1 MTGKKKNASTKS
13 KSGKKRHP
21 LVQILFFPSS
31 HPSWKVR
38 WSLNFL
44 KVFMAGI
51 FSASLFTTLVY
62 LGLFGRIPSYEE
74 LSNISNNNASE
85 VYTSDNVLMG
95 RYFIENRLSIDNND
109 ISRHVINAL
118 VATEDS
124 RFFEHKGVDFMSI
137 ARVMFKTVLLGDRNQ
152 GGGSTISQQLA
163 KNLYPRQS
171 LGIFTLPVSK
181 VKEIF
186 IAARLE
192 KIYSKE
198 QILTLYLNTVPF
210 GEDIYGIE
218 AAAHRFFSRKSK
230 WLEPPQ
236 AATLIGMLAANT
248 AYNPRLNPEKSMKRR
263 NIVLG
268 RMAENGFIE
277 KEKLEEYQKAPL
289 QVKYIRI
296 DRNTGIAPY
305 FRGMV
310 RFEAEQILNDLYGD
324 EYNLYTDGLKI
335 VTTINSRMQRYAEEA
350 VKEHMAQVQ
359 KQFDAHWGK
368 KDPWKGHPEVF
379 RNAIRQSPRYQ
390 RMKEAGK
397 SEEEIMKVMETP
409 VNTVLFTHQGDKQVT
424 ISPVDSVKHYL
435 RMLNTG
441 FLVVHPQSGKIL
453 AWVGGV
459 DHKSVEF
466 DHVTSK
472 RQVGSTFKPIVYAA
486 AMMNGMEP
494 NQYVANE
501 KRTYSNHR
509 DWSPGNSDGKYGGY
523 YSIKGA
529 LARSINTVTAWIINQ
544 VGVDRVISM
553 ARKMGIESKIP
564 EVASIALGTAEI
576 SLYEMVK
583 AYTTFPNYGRPANFQ
598 NIVSITDRNG
608 KVLYKY
614 ERPEP
619 NEPAYTEDAAYYMVD
634 MLQEVINSGTGRNL
648 RANYGITAQ
657 LGGKT
662 GTTQNNTDGWFVGF
676 TPSLVAGAWVG
687 ADQPVVRFRTTS
699 LGQGAYMAMP
709 IFGRFMQK
717 VERDGM
723 LNNYY
728 TSTFKEVP
736 EEYAGNMV
744 CEIFSETDPSVNFIE
759 RIANKLQR
767 PDSIKTLKKL
777 ERDERRD
784 ARKEDR
790 EKEKENI
797 FNKMKSLF
805 KKKE

>member
-1 MTGKKKNASTKS
+1 MTAQKKKPTNKR
-13 KSGKKRHP
+13 KSGIKRHP
-21 LVQILFFPSS
+21 LVQILFFPST
-31 HPSWKVR
+31 HPSKKVR
-38 WSLNFL
+38 WSINIL
-44 KVFMAGI
+44 KLVIAGI
-51 FSASLFTTLVY
+51 VSAFLFITLVY
-62 LGLFGRIPSYEE
+62 IGLFGRLPSYHE
-74 LSNISNNNASE
+74 LSNISNDNASE

-118 VATEDS
+118 IATEDS
-124 RFFEHKGVDFMSI
+124 RFFEHKGIDFMSI
-137 ARVMFKTVLLGDRNQ
+137 ARVMVKSVLLGDRSQ

-248 AYNPRLNPEKSMKRR
+248 AYNPRINPERSMKRR
-263 NIVLG
+263 NVVLA

-277 KEKLEEYQKAPL
+277 KAKLTEYQQSPL
-289 QVKYIRI
+289 QVKYVRI

-305 FRGMV
+305 FRDIV
-310 RFEAEQILNDLYGD
+310 RHQAEQILSDRYGD
-324 EYNLYTDGLKI
+324 EYNLFTDGLKI
-335 VTTINSRMQRYAEEA
+335 VTTINSRMQRYADEA

-359 KQFDAHWGK
+359 KQFDIHWGK
-368 KDPWKGHPEVF
+368 REPWKGHPEVYLK
-379 RNAIRQSPRYQ
+379 ALRQSPRYR
-390 RMKEAGK
+390 RMQEAGM
-397 SEEEIMKVMETP
+397 SEQEMMKVMEKP
-409 VNTVLFTHQGDKQVT
+409 VNTVLFSYQGDKQVT
-424 ISPVDSVKHYL
+424 ISPADSVKYYL

-441 FLVVHPQSGKIL
+441 FMVVHPQSGKIL

-459 DHKSVEF
+459 DHKTVEF

-472 RQVGSTFKPIVYAA
+472 RQVGSTFKPIVYAT

-494 NQYVANE
+494 NQYVLNE
-501 KRTYSNHR
+501 KRTYPNHR
-509 DWSPGNSDGKYGGY
+509 NWSPANADGQYGGY

-529 LARSINTVTAWIINQ
+529 LAKSVNTVTAWIIDQ
-544 VGVDRVISM
+544 VGVDRTVNM
-553 ARKMGIESKIP
+553 AHRMGIESSIP

-583 AYTTFPNYGRPANFQ
+583 AYTTFPNYGKPATFQ
-598 NIVSITDRNG
+598 DIVSITDRSG
-608 KVLYKY
+608 KVLYKAP
-614 ERPEP
+614 RPQT
-619 NEPAYTEDAAYYMVD
+619 NESAYAEDAAYYMVD
-634 MLQEVINSGTGRNL
+634 MLETVINEGTGRSL
-648 RANYGITAQ
+648 RSNYGLTAP

-662 GTTQNNTDGWFVGF
+662 GTTQNNSDGWFIGF
-676 TPSLVAGAWVG
+676 TPTLVAGAWVG
-687 ADQPVVRFRTTS
+687 ADQPSVRFRSTS

-717 VERDGM
+717 VERDAM
-723 LNNYY
+723 LSNYC
-728 TSTFKEVP
+728 TSTFRQVP
-736 EEYAGNMV
+736 EELNENMI
-744 CEIFSETDPSVNFIE
+744 CEIFSETDPSVGFID
-759 RIANKLQR
+759 RIADRLNR
-767 PDSIKTLKKL
+767 SDSIRTKKRL
-777 ERDERRD
+777 EREERRD
-784 ARKEDR
+784 LKKEDR
-790 EKEKENI
+790 DKEKENI
-797 FNKMKSLF
+797 LNKMKNLF